1 MTDTKA
7 PTSKRYIVVAGNIG
21 CGKSTLTRLLAD
33 SLGAEPYFEAVEGNP
48 YLADFYGDMTT
59 WSFHL
64 QVYFLSKRFEAQRQI
79 ATSPGTV
86 IQDRSIFEDA
96 EIFARNL
103 HLQGLMH
110 DRDYANYEAL
120 YHTMLRF
127 CPPPD
132 LVVYLQ
138 ASLPT
143 LQRRIAMRG
152 RDYEQ
157 AIPLDYLTRLNTLY
171 EEWIGAFDRC
181 PVLTLPADELDFVKS
196 ADDRDRILNAI
207 AAAH

>member
-1 MTDTKA
+1 MTETA
-7 PTSKRYIVVAGNIG
+7 PSKRYIVVAGNIG
-21 CGKSTLTRLLAD
+21 CGKSTLTRMLAE
-33 SLGAEPYFEAVEGNP
+33 SLDAEPYFEAVDGNP

-64 QVYFLSKRFEAQRQI
+64 QVYFLSKRFEAHRQI
-79 ATSPGTV
+79 ATSPQAV
-86 IQDRSIFEDA
+86 VQDRSIYEDA

-143 LQRRIAMRG
+143 LQRRIALRG

-157 AIPLDYLTRLNTLY
+157 AIPVDYLSRLNTLY
-171 EEWIGAFDRC
+171 DDWIGTFDRC
-181 PVLTLPADELDFVKS
+181 PVLTLPADELDFVQS
-196 ADDRDRILNAI
+196 VADRDRVLEAI
-207 AAAH
+207 AASR